1 MRIANSISEKGK
13 VLGRKR
19 VRCCNGPDKDY
30 SKKVRDN
37 LLALRNRT
45 VVSTVSEARNLQQH
59 ICIHV

>member
-37 LLALRNRT
+37 YINT
-45 VVSTVSEARNLQQH
+45 EQKKCGEYSERSNSNYA
-59 ICIHV
+59 CV